1 MFAKYPKRNN
11 SNAGADNSSVNE
23 ILYPSTCTCIYY
35 VCKSLT
41 LITPIY
47 SFIMGALLTN
57 NITAPNSPTPAP
69 SSHLNGGIVITPV
82 TA

>member
-1 MFAKYPKRNN
+1 MFAKYLKRNN
-11 SNAGADNSSVNE
+11 SNARADNSSVNE
-23 ILYPSTCTCIYY
+23 ILYPCTCIYY

-41 LITPIY
+41 LITPMY
-47 SFIMGALLTN
+47 SFIMVALLTN
-57 NITAPNSPTPAP
+57 NITAPNSPTTAP